1 MTEDPDTL
9 PTHEVL
15 HPDSIAIFT
24 TTYYPEWYPGKLQD
38 HREGNVDK
46 IRGDLAIQTVM
57 AARQKGHQLV
67 IIDGGSSADFCQML
81 TDQGITPSPERERGM
96 SASRR
101 QGMSEATNLQGAEI
115 LCWVEPEKLSFVT
128 GCLPIAAQPIAQG
141 EADIVIPQRDE
152 AAFGTYPDYQVV
164 YEQRANRAWNKLL
177 RIAGLRSDK
186 DNDLDAWFGPRVLRN
201 APEVVECF
209 LGKYEV
215 RPPEEIGEISET
227 SARRYVKPELWP
239 NSTFLPIITA
249 LHKGLRVVGQQVP
262 YRHPAEQTQS
272 EQDSP
277 AFIEKRKLQYF
288 DILVSTIHYI
298 HLLQSNPRTILR

>member
-115 LCWVEPEKLSFVT
+115 LCWKQILLFHKETKLLLGHILIIRSFMNR
-128 GCLPIAAQPIAQG
+128 GPIAHGIN
-141 EADIVIPQRDE
+141 
-152 AAFGTYPDYQVV
+152 Y
-164 YEQRANRAWNKLL
+164 
-177 RIAGLRSDK
+177 
-186 DNDLDAWFGPRVLRN
+186 
-201 APEVVECF
+201 
-209 LGKYEV
+209 
-215 RPPEEIGEISET
+215 
-227 SARRYVKPELWP
+227 
-239 NSTFLPIITA
+239 
-249 LHKGLRVVGQQVP
+249 
-262 YRHPAEQTQS
+262 
-272 EQDSP
+272 
-277 AFIEKRKLQYF
+277 
-288 DILVSTIHYI
+288 
-298 HLLQSNPRTILR
+298 